1 MADTRPLSVMTAP
14 YPNRHE
20 NGREYHGYRAGMY
33 MYPCDNVCTLATRE
47 PGNIKGNR
55 YCQAEQQRMDYMH
68 ALFNGARNEQLHEHP
83 IVAPD
88 GFPRILDL
96 GCGTGIWCMD
106 MAQKYPN
113 ADARSPSCKL
123 SAIPSNT
130 RWRMPRDFESPWNLG
145 EDSFDLIHLRLG
157 CGSVSNW
164 HEMYSN
170 VIRHLRPRTGRF
182 EQVEIDIQ
190 PRCDDGSLPEGAT
203 INRWYDALKSA
214 TQIAGRPIAYNP
226 ATPQMLAAHGFVDI
240 RQRKICL
247 PLSYW
252 RGSGGPRR
260 EIAHFYP
267 LALTDE
273 AGLEA
278 YSLGPLTRAPVS
290 WPVEDVMRYS
300 FMAGRKKGF
309 KVPQPLSRAW
319 TAISYQLPPATFIT
333 IHYAYFIGVSLLASI
348 IFWGSST
355 PARSISYTDSLF
367 LVVSAMTL
375 AGLNTVNLSQANTF
389 QRVILFLLTLLGSTI
404 TVSIAVVYVRM
415 KAFERRF
422 TTIVEEE
429 KRKQKERKSLRQRI
443 TMRTN
448 SASKSST
455 GLHTGDG
462 ELKGRLVRN
471 ETPPENKSE
480 DKDLEMG
487 DRVLPIGQEQAH
499 EARGKPSIVPL
510 NTHMANQA
518 VYPGMLDGMPR
529 RRGVTFSEDPSSPA
543 RIAPLA
549 RIFSMQGVGA
559 RHDLP
564 NHPIRIPRPENFL
577 SPVEEEH
584 HEKTLLAD
592 LIHKFSIPGVVSRNS
607 QFSHLSITER
617 ERLGGVEYRT
627 LELLILVV
635 PLYFFAWQFLGA
647 IGMGA
652 WVANNGRDL
661 TETNGL
667 NPWWVGAFNAVSG
680 FNNSGMMLLDA
691 NMVAFQTSSYPVFLR
706 LILWTIWSLL
716 RFLPATPKVIEYR
729 VTLRFLLDHPRRCY
743 TNLFPSRHT
752 WWLLATLLG
761 LNGIDWIAFE
771 ILNIGNKAIN
781 VGKSSGTRAIDGLFQ
796 ALAVRSGGFYVVTVA
811 NLRIG
816 LLILY
821 VIMMYISVYPVVI
834 TMRNSNVYEERSL
847 GIYSDHPDD
856 SASDSTLTKQKSEIP
871 PTPKEALISGISG
884 LKRRLTVMP
893 NGSNSASK
901 PAALETRGYFVR
913 QQLRGQL
920 AHDLWWVV
928 LAILFITITETSSF
942 ERDPKTYSVFN
953 IIFEVISAYGTVGLS
968 VGLPDQAYSFSG
980 GWHVFSKL
988 VLCAV
993 MIRGRHRGL
1002 PVAIDRA
1009 VLLPSDNLAAAEEE
1023 DALIRM
1029 EKSGTK
1035 VSGVPGSAP
1044 AKI

>member
-1 MADTRPLSVMTAP
+1 
-14 YPNRHE
+14 
-20 NGREYHGYRAGMY
+20 
-33 MYPCDNVCTLATRE
+33 
-47 PGNIKGNR
+47 
-55 YCQAEQQRMDYMH
+55 
-68 ALFNGARNEQLHEHP
+68 
-83 IVAPD
+83 
-88 GFPRILDL
+88 
-96 GCGTGIWCMD
+96 
-106 MAQKYPN
+106 
-113 ADARSPSCKL
+113 
-123 SAIPSNT
+123 
-130 RWRMPRDFESPWNLG
+130 
-145 EDSFDLIHLRLG
+145 
-157 CGSVSNW
+157 
-164 HEMYSN
+164 
-170 VIRHLRPRTGRF
+170 
-182 EQVEIDIQ
+182 
-190 PRCDDGSLPEGAT
+190 
-203 INRWYDALKSA
+203 
-214 TQIAGRPIAYNP
+214 
-226 ATPQMLAAHGFVDI
+226 
-240 RQRKICL
+240 
-247 PLSYW
+247 
-252 RGSGGPRR
+252 
-260 EIAHFYP
+260 
-267 LALTDE
+267 
-273 AGLEA
+273 
-278 YSLGPLTRAPVS
+278 
-290 WPVEDVMRYS
+290 
-300 FMAGRKKGF
+300 MAGRKQRF
-309 KVPQPLSRAW
+309 KVPEPLSRAW
-319 TAISYQLPPATFIT
+319 TFISFQLPPATFIT

-355 PARSISYTDSLF
+355 PARSISYPDSLF

-389 QRVILFLLTLLGSTI
+389 QQVMLLLLTLLGSTI

-443 TMRTN
+443 TMRSN

-455 GLHTGDG
+455 GLHTSDG

-471 ETPPENKSE
+471 ETPPEDKSE

-487 DRVLPIGQEQAH
+487 DRVLPAGQEQAR
-499 EARGKPSIVPL
+499 EARVKPSIVPL
-510 NTHMANQA
+510 NTRMANQA
-518 VYPGMLDGMPR
+518 VSPYNVEGGVGMPR

-564 NHPIRIPRPENFL
+564 NHPIRIPRPETFL

-592 LIHKFSIPGVVSRNS
+592 LIHKFSIPGVVGRNS

-652 WVANNGRDL
+652 WIANNGRDL
-661 TETNGL
+661 AETNGL

-691 NMVAFQTSSYPVFLR
+691 NMVAFQTSS
-706 LILWTIWSLL
+706 
-716 RFLPATPKVIEYR
+716 
-729 VTLRFLLDHPRRCY
+729 
-743 TNLFPSRHT
+743 
-752 WWLLATLLG
+752 

-771 ILNIGNKAIN
+771 ILNIGNTAIN
-781 VGKSSGTRAIDGLFQ
+781 AGKSSGTRAIDGLFQ

-847 GIYSDHPDD
+847 GIYSDHPSD

-953 IIFEVISAYGTVGLS
+953 TIFEVISAYGTVGLS

-980 GWHVFSKL
+980 GWHVLSKL
-988 VLCAV
+988 ILCAV

-1009 VLLPSDNLAAAEEE
+1009 VLLPSDTLAAAEEE

-1029 EKSGTK
+1029 ERSGTK